1 MIYDNGTPGDGQWHC
16 PYTRDWVE
24 RMARASKHCY
34 RLSAEQIE
42 ASDNSQPGYKV
53 PPGDFL
59 DGPQDVR
66 GLPLW
71 WCAEEERRFR
81 EYPVS
86 CCAIYD
92 YDTVPDVVITNGK
105 EDWSLRLWEPVFTA

>member
-24 RMARASKHCY
+24 RMARASKHCN

-86 CCAIYD
+86 YCAIYD